1 MSELGVE
8 LRTLE
13 SYNPVTKEWRQ
24 LARMATPRAYVG
36 VAVLDDCIYAVGGW
50 NETRRALRTVERYSI
65 EEVRTFFSEILKA
78 WEWGSSNR
86 SQTTGLC
93 ATIGI
98 GNGWNWEHNGCVPGF
113 VNRAVYLLLSI
124 GYILLRFEF

>member
-1 MSELGVE
+1 MQYVLPSSIKSSIPFPGLIYIVGGMSELGVE

-65 EEVRTFFSEILKA
+65 EEVCTFFSGTHK
-78 WEWGSSNR
+78 
-86 SQTTGLC
+86 
-93 ATIGI
+93 
-98 GNGWNWEHNGCVPGF
+98 PGD
-113 VNRAVYLLLSI
+113 
-124 GYILLRFEF
+124 

>member
-13 SYNPVTKEWRQ
+13 LYNPVTKEWRQ

-65 EEVRTFFSEILKA
+65 EEVRTFFRGILKA

-86 SQTTGLC
+86 PQTTGLC

-98 GNGWNWEHNGCVPGF
+98 GNGWNGEHNGVRSRLCESRCLF
-113 VNRAVYLLLSI
+113 VALDRLHFA
-124 GYILLRFEF
+124 

>member
-8 LRTLE
+8 LRTLV

-65 EEVRTFFSEILKA
+65 EEVRTFISTIHKPLV
-78 WEWGSSNR
+78 WESSNR
-86 SQTTGLC
+86 SQTTDLC
-93 ATIGI
+93 A
-98 GNGWNWEHNGCVPGF
+98 
-113 VNRAVYLLLSI
+113 
-124 GYILLRFEF
+124 

>member
-8 LRTLE
+8 LRTVE

-36 VAVLDDCIYAVGGW
+36 VAVLDDYIYAVGGW

-65 EEVRTFFSEILKA
+65 EEVSQFQLKQPVIPLNVEEMFTTLFWCLQDTYVIYPSFFMRIQKF
-78 WEWGSSNR
+78 
-86 SQTTGLC
+86 
-93 ATIGI
+93 
-98 GNGWNWEHNGCVPGF
+98 GNNF
-113 VNRAVYLLLSI
+113 
-124 GYILLRFEF
+124 

>member
-36 VAVLDDCIYAVGGW
+36 VALLDDCIYAVGGW

-65 EEVRTFFSEILKA
+65 EEVRTFFSGTHKSGDLA
-78 WEWGSSNR
+78 SSNR
-86 SQTTGLC
+86 SQTTDLC

-98 GNGWNWEHNGCVPGF
+98 GLNE
-113 VNRAVYLLLSI
+113 
-124 GYILLRFEF
+124 E